1 MKTYK
6 ELVEARRRFTFFP
19 DDFRTADDIVN
30 DLWKAGIK
38 KVDTSSSYNEV
49 IGSISKTAENDEILQ
64 NVADKYDVEISLG

>member
-6 ELVEARRRFTFFP
+6 ELVEATRRFTFFP